1 MAIAINQMNRFLP
14 SFIKLVVGIDSE
26 TEGSAHDKTSLQL
39 ELLTDQRAV
48 SVSMR
53 VCAEQ
58 AQRRDSAQTRDYM
71 QLGCVVT
78 LLLESLTTQ
87 LAFQSLY
94 VNQEPNTYKLT
105 THQSNQC
112 RITPELGS

>member
-14 SFIKLVVGIDSE
+14 SFITLVVGIDSE
-26 TEGSAHDKTSLQL
+26 TEGSAHHKTSLQL

-58 AQRRDSAQTRDYM
+58 
-71 QLGCVVT
+71 V
-78 LLLESLTTQ
+78 
-87 LAFQSLY
+87 
-94 VNQEPNTYKLT
+94 
-105 THQSNQC
+105 
-112 RITPELGS
+112 